1 MLMDNCFTIFFVNRY
16 ANDIFV
22 MQPIVLLRLN
32 QMNNYDL

>member
-1 MLMDNCFTIFFVNRY
+1 MDNCFTRIFVNRD

-32 QMNNYDL
+32 QINNYDL